1 MEIQE
6 VINNYKSYGTSVDEP
21 VVKKAIEFA
30 IKYHGSQ
37 KRASGDPYY
46 YHPLQVAEIIAQMW
60 LDSDSIVTAILHDTI
75 MIILNFRAY
84 LKFPCYHC
92 DFSEIYLGRLNLL
105 AHYIMHSQYEA
116 QLIIT
121 GIIEVI

>member
-6 VINNYKSYGTSVDEP
+6 VIDNYKSYGTFVDEP

-46 YHPLQVAEIIAQMW
+46 YHPLQDFQILKIKHLALLLLNKSKTILKTSCRKTHYTKKRKEHYVHGNQKSKKPRKRKEISGV
-60 LDSDSIVTAILHDTI
+60 L
-75 MIILNFRAY
+75 
-84 LKFPCYHC
+84 
-92 DFSEIYLGRLNLL
+92 
-105 AHYIMHSQYEA
+105 
-116 QLIIT
+116 
-121 GIIEVI
+121 